1 MPTNTLDPL
10 PVFPTVTPRLTYDL
24 RDANLNVHE
33 DVEPARD
40 TRSERGEFVSV
51 VMFYIFCGYTKRC
64 GDDVGVYLMEK
75 KIIRPLRRRRSFVR
89 MKKKKQKNNNKK
101 NMSWQELQETSPK
114 IIKRE

>member
-40 TRSERGEFVSV
+40 TRSECGGEFVSV

-64 GDDVGVYLMEK
+64 GDDDCVYLMGK
-75 KIIRPLRRRRSFVR
+75 KIICPLRRSFVR
-89 MKKKKQKNNNKK
+89 MKKKEKK
-101 NMSWQELQETSPK
+101 KKAIEVMASPL
-114 IIKRE
+114 RRV